1 MHAPTWGRGRPLYRT
16 LKTRCR
22 GCSRRC
28 GLRAGWVRALARRHC
43 FNPILWCVALLSFG
57 FNPFVTKWIEN
68 YLSERF
74 QLVVLDGVESSLLP
88 VISVVPQGSIIGPLL
103 FLIYIDK
110 AANCVST
117 SNIAMY
123 ADDIALYRPISCVS
137 DYTHLQEE
145 IISLCIWISHNHLK
159 LNVAKC
165 CYMTFSRKLSPTLPN
180 TPLTIDDSFPLS
192 RVDDF

>member
-1 MHAPTWGRGRPLYRT
+1 MRFQ
-16 LKTRCR
+16 
-22 GCSRRC
+22 S
-28 GLRAGWVRALARRHC
+28 
-43 FNPILWCVALLSFG
+43 LSFTIYGIMTTHLTTNSPLSTHQWGFTVGKSTTFSHDCLESVDSGKETCSVFFDLSKAFDSVPHFPLLDKLKQIG

-74 QLVVLDGVESSLLP
+74 QLFVLDGVESSLLP
-88 VISVVPQGSIIGPLL
+88 VISGVPQASIIGPLL

-123 ADDIALYRPISCVS
+123 ADDIALYRSISCVS
-137 DYTHLQEE
+137 DYTHLQDD
-145 IISLCIWISHNHLK
+145 IISLCTWISHNHLK

-165 CYMTFSRKLSPTLPN
+165 CY
-180 TPLTIDDSFPLS
+180 I
-192 RVDDF
+192 